1 MCINTNMSYEC
12 QCINSS
18 YIRVDLTRCIDFDE
32 CASGTYSCPTH
43 SRCVN
48 AVPGFTCQC
57 LTGYIKIGG
66 VCQDDDEC
74 IKGTHTCHPANG
86 QCTNTDG
93 SYICSCKAGYSGN
106 GVVCTDI
113 NECAVGTN
121 ACDKRLGRGLC
132 TNTDGSYICSCSTG
146 YILAANGV
154 SCNDV
159 DECTRQTDNCSEICT
174 NTDGGYLC
182 SCQTGFRLAADQHT
196 CIVEKACNA
205 SSAPSCDYQ
214 CTSLNGTD
222 TCVCNT
228 GYKLSGLTACI
239 DIDECTES
247 QPCDVQHGICTNTAG
262 SFTCSCLDNYILG
275 PGNTCRD
282 RNGGFTIWSL
292 WLPCSKSCG
301 GGTQMRTR
309 TCTNPSPAGNGAPCN
324 GSISETDICNS
335 VLCPAPDDEY
345 NYGVLVQ
352 FSGLTVS
359 QFASIKLSFAQ
370 SVANQANKY
379 CNQNAGHVRLC
390 CNSNLYYNPNP
401 NTILEFTNV
410 TNVLIGED
418 YPLLLDGRV
427 TALVLTKYTH
437 NNELCSTLARD
448 GTVGKR
454 KRRTSKILLN
464 LLFSPRSNQDLTSDM
479 ETQIKVTLGLS
490 LNISLLAVIPVS
502 SALNSGSPD
511 VVGKSGI
518 AVWIIVLSVMISVLM
533 IIVILVIIIIMFK
546 IKTSNKVHTLPIQR
560 RSGNPGPSSNSLQRQ
575 RSRDAEKAEHNPQL
589 EETVRNLR
597 QEVYIHHDNSVPDV
611 EEGNQKMNQQS
622 RPSSG
627 TLIYVVPAT
636 ESET

>member
-1 MCINTNMSYEC
+1 
-12 QCINSS
+12 
-18 YIRVDLTRCIDFDE
+18 
-32 CASGTYSCPTH
+32 
-43 SRCVN
+43 
-48 AVPGFTCQC
+48 
-57 LTGYIKIGG
+57 
-66 VCQDDDEC
+66 DDEC

-93 SYICSCKAGYSGN
+93 SYTCSCKAGYGGN
-106 GVVCTDI
+106 GVVCTDV

-121 ACDKRLGRGLC
+121 ACDKRLGRGMC
-132 TNTDGSYICSCSTG
+132 TNTDGSYVCSCSTG
-146 YILAANGV
+146 FILAPDGLN
-154 SCNDV
+154 CNDV

-174 NTDGGYLC
+174 NVDGGYLC

-205 SSAPSCDYQ
+205 TSAPSCEYK

-239 DIDECTES
+239 DINECTES
-247 QPCDVQHGICTNTAG
+247 QPCDVQHGLCTNTAG

-282 RNGGFTIWSL
+282 RNGGFTVWSL
-292 WLPCSKSCG
+292 WLPCSKTCG

-324 GSISETDICNS
+324 GSTSETEVCSS
-335 VLCPAPDDEY
+335 VICPASEY
-345 NYGVLVQ
+345 ESSYGVLVQ

-379 CNQNAGHVRLC
+379 CNQNDEHARLC
-390 CNSNLYYNPNP
+390 CNSNLYYNLNP
-401 NTILEFTNV
+401 NTTLEFTHV
-410 TNVLIGED
+410 TNVLIGD
-418 YPLLLDGRV
+418 DFPLLVDGRV
-427 TALVLTKYTH
+427 TALVLVKYDQ
-437 NNELCSTLARD
+437 NNDLCSTLAQS
-448 GTVGKR
+448 KR
-454 KRRTSKILLN
+454 KKRSIVLGVSELALLKGILQEIF
-464 LLFSPRSNQDLTSDM
+464 LLYTQDLTSDM
-479 ETQIKVTLGLS
+479 ATQVKETLGLS

-502 SALNSGSPD
+502 SALNSESPD

-518 AVWIIVLSVMISVLM
+518 AVWIIVLSVMISILVIL
-533 IIVILVIIIIMFK
+533 VILVIIIIIYK
-546 IKTSNKVHTLPIQR
+546 IKTSNKVHTLPIHR
-560 RSGNPGPSSNSLQRQ
+560 WSENPGPSSNSVQRQ
-575 RSRDAEKAEHNPQL
+575 QSRDAEKAEEEQNPQL
-589 EETVRNLR
+589 KASVKNLR
-597 QEVYIHHDNSVPDV
+597 QEVYIHHDSSFPDV
-611 EEGNQKMNQQS
+611 EDNDQETNEQS